1 MHNKPGQ
8 LIDLSPGIT
17 ADPDV
22 RFGKPVI
29 RGTRVPVD
37 TIVARVATGMA
48 IEKLADEY
56 GITPADVY
64 NALNYA
70 AKRLAEEQVWVT
82 R

>member
-1 MHNKPGQ
+1 M
-8 LIDLSPGIT
+8 LELSPGIT
-17 ADPDV
+17 VDPDV

-37 TIVARVATGMA
+37 TIVARVASGMK
-48 IEKLADEY
+48 IKNLADEY
-56 GITPADVY
+56 GITSTDVY

-70 AKRLAEEQVWVT
+70 AQRLAEEQVWVT